1 MVREDGNNLGIHLNN
16 IPNSKFQNFKKGSKN
31 SYLHNLAPDVEI
43 HWVDLMTSGIVCR
56 EKQIMAH

>member
-16 IPNSKFQNFKKGSKN
+16 IPNLKFQNFKKGSKN

-43 HWVDLMTSGIVCR
+43 HWVD
-56 EKQIMAH
+56 